1 MVLQYGGE
9 LSRRQTGGEHVGNL
23 SVAED
28 RDLHGKD
35 RLIAKRGGNQVRNR
49 RAAGGEDLQMCLEM
63 KAARQRCAPW
73 HPAAHELLAAAVDQD
88 DAGRAKDR
96 GGRGDQLAEVF
107 QITGLE
113 ARRLSQQLQ
122 GRLGVADVAIRGD
135 DKRLGPRVGGISE
148 AIGRLLSVST
158 PSQVASAA
166 VGRALTRAK
175 AISHVRVRG
184 LRRAVAGAAINQIR
198 GGLEPGKCLIR
209 SSVGMFR
216 PIRSSPTLSE

>member
-1 MVLQYGGE
+1 MIPASHDVGSGWSCRYGGE

-135 DKRLGPRVGGISE
+135 DERLGPRVRGISE
-148 AIGRLLSVST
+148 AIGRLLY
-158 PSQVASAA
+158 SQHPEP
-166 VGRALTRAK
+166 GGK
-175 AISHVRVRG
+175 RG
-184 LRRAVAGAAINQIR
+184 GGQGADQGQGDEPCPGAGAA
-198 GGLEPGKCLIR
+198 PGCCGSGHK
-209 SSVGMFR
+209 SN
-216 PIRSSPTLSE
+216 